1 MFVTGFK
8 YLSLNRC
15 ISGPSHHILAQQIVL
30 ITLFKK
36 SCQPKDGILARQP
49 QFDAIL
55 SFSLKVD
62 KILHSDPY
70 RCTHSSQKKIKS
82 ADALLPKTLSQY
94 SSHFIGRHYSLTYS
108 TMTT

>member
-82 ADALLPKTLSQY
+82 ADAQLPKTLSQ
-94 SSHFIGRHYSLTYS
+94 
-108 TMTT
+108 